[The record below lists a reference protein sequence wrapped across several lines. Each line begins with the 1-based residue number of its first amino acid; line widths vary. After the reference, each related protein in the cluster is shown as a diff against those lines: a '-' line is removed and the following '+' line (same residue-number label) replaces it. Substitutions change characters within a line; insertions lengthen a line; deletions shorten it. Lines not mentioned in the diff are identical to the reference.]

1 MADDSLRG
9 EEGNMLARL
18 RMAVA
23 LTGLYLAVGACTPIG
38 NTILPSESLGSS
50 GSGSPASNESSQ
62 SPVQAKI
69 GSRVQV
75 GTEQIH
81 VVMKVETWKGSTF
94 IKPEKGNVFVAALV
108 KIQAL
113 ETTTYNPFWYKVRG
127 PDGFEYQPSIFGRD
141 PKLGSSNTLQPGR
154 TVQGWVTFEVPK
166 AAASK
171 LTMIYTP
178 GFFTEEVEIRLY

>member
-1 MADDSLRG
+1 
-9 EEGNMLARL
+9 MLARL

-127 PDGFEYQPSIFGRD
+127 PDGFEYQPSIFRGCILDTRLCLDYD
-141 PKLGSSNTLQPGR
+141 PFVDFFTGLTFGASASR
-154 TVQGWVTFEVPK
+154 TCFLACST
-166 AAASK
+166 
-171 LTMIYTP
+171 TP
-178 GFFTEEVEIRLY
+178 GWNRCRMASSVVISRGFFLEF